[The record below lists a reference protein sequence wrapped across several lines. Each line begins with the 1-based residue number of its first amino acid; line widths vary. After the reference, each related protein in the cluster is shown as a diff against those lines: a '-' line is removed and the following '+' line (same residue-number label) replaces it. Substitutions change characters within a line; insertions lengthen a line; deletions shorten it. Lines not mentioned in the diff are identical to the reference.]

1 MAIAA
6 AAVALL
12 LVLIM
17 KLKVHTFPALIL
29 VSVLTAIAAG
39 IPTAQ
44 VVPVMLS
51 GFGST
56 LASVALLVGLGAMLG
71 ILIQTSGGAQVLAH
85 KLISVFG
92 GKRAPIALGVT
103 SMLFGFPIFFDAGL
117 VVMLPS
123 SMLTLVSFCW
133 SPWSLQ
139 FPLGIWRFTSSSAIS
154 ALASI
159 YRSPPSWASMRC
171 WTTLKIRLASAPSCL
186 FFCCPCC

>member
-1 MAIAA
+1 MTIEDWTQTLTAGPLLAIAA

-17 KLKVHTFPALIL
+17 KLKVHAFPALIL

-92 GKRAPIALGVT
+92 EKRAPIALGVT

-117 VVMLPS
+117 VVMLPIMFS
-123 SMLTLVSFCW
+123 VARWVGGSMLFYGIPVAGAFSVMHVFTPPRPGISCCL
-133 SPWSLQ
+133 LQ
-139 FPLGIWRFTSSSAIS
+139 R
-154 ALASI
+154 
-159 YRSPPSWASMRC
+159 
-171 WTTLKIRLASAPSCL
+171 
-186 FFCCPCC
+186 

>member
-1 MAIAA
+1 MTIEDWTQTLTAGPLLAIAA

-12 LVLIM
+12 FVLIM
-17 KLKVHTFPALIL
+17 KLKVHAFPALIL

-92 GKRAPIALGVT
+92 EKRAPIALGVT

-117 VVMLPS
+117 VVMLAYHVLGS
-123 SMLTLVSFCW
+123 
-133 SPWSLQ
+133 
-139 FPLGIWRFTSSSAIS
+139 PLGRRFYAVLRHSRGRRFLGHACLHTAPPRPGIS
-154 ALASI
+154 
-159 YRSPPSWASMRC
+159 C
-171 WTTLKIRLASAPSCL
+171 CL
-186 FFCCPCC
+186 LQC